1 MYILAV
7 SKSNKLLKSKQ
18 QHTYKIGN
26 GRGDKNH
33 AEIPYFHYGP
43 QVREENQII
52 DKEVRNCNNNK

>member
-1 MYILAV
+1 MYILKLIPK

-33 AEIPYFHYGP
+33 AEMPYFHYGP
-43 QVREENQII
+43 QVREEN
-52 DKEVRNCNNNK
+52 